1 MIDPVSLSRLG
12 QIRHQEMIQSAETA
26 RQRRWSQANQAG
38 HTGHLLAQVGA
49 ILIAAG
55 QKLGAVSRSEVEV
68 PA

>member
-1 MIDPVSLSRLG
+1 MMDPITLNRLG
-12 QIRHQEMIQSAETA
+12 QIRHQEMIQAAETA
-26 RQRRWSQANQAG
+26 RQRRWSQTNQAS
-38 HTGHLLAQVGA
+38 HAGHLLAQIGA